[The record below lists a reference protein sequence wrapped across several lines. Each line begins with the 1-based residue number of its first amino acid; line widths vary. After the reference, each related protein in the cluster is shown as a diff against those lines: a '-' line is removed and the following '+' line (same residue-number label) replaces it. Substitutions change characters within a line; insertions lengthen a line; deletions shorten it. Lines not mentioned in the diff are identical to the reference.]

1 MIKQGTGGSIVFTAS
16 VAGHTTLFPTPVA
29 AYSFSKAGLLQLKN
43 NLAAEWAQYG
53 IRVNSISPGYME
65 TRMISS
71 IASSNIREVWAE
83 RNPMG
88 RVGDPSEL
96 AGPIVLFCSPAG
108 RYITGVDILV
118 DGRLLPLE
126 CALMIKIHIPRRR
139 TCILNPVFSNVG
151 CSQQFGGQFWKL
163 KASKLHRFISH
174 CERGIEVLSVKK
186 CQVEVGRNIIAVF
199 IG

>member
-16 VAGHTTLFPTPVA
+16 PTPAA

-43 NLAAEWAQYG
+43 SLAAEWAQYG

-71 IASSNIREVWAE
+71 ITSSNIREVWAE
-83 RNPMG
+83 RNPI
-88 RVGDPSEL
+88 GDPSEL

-118 DGRLLPLE
+118 DGQLLPLE
-126 CALMIKIHIPRRR
+126 CALMINSIPRRMS
-139 TCILNPVFSNVG
+139 CILNPVFSNVR
-151 CSQQFGGQFWKL
+151 CIHSLNRTVSPKP
-163 KASKLHRFISH
+163 HRFIPH

-186 CQVEVGRNIIAVF
+186 C
-199 IG
+199 